1 MTQNDQN
8 FETIMDRPA
17 DYFRWSAEDQW
28 TYDKFHGLLDV
39 EVDVRLLSPDQKDRF
54 NAKYRM
60 KLK

>member
-8 FETIMDRPA
+8 FETIMGRPA
-17 DYFRWSAEDQW
+17 DYFRRSAEDQW
-28 TYDKFHGLLDV
+28 AYDKHHRLLDV
-39 EVDVRLLSPDQKDRF
+39 EVDVRLLSQEQKDRF